1 MKTHLTLHQRIH
13 NADGSQQI
21 ENLKAIHAY
30 THARNW
36 PVEEWDNIWDL
47 SDDCSWAHGFGRW
60 RGGYKVYLNS
70 VTEWDIPTFQNYMKL
85 YKLYPDV
92 MGMDPRPLNFSPV
105 HVLSSDV
112 IEVADDGRS
121 ARGAFLTPG
130 NIYEYL
136 KPQQRRR
143 AIFMWERYGADF
155 VCDENGRWKYLH
167 EQVCPDMG
175 GPMDVCNPGKD
186 AYNKLMGIGGGGKG
200 PGPGP
205 GAGGGPGG
213 PGGPGA
219 GGPPQGQGGAPGA
232 GGPPPQGMGGAPGAG
247 GGPGGPGGPGG
258 APQQENG
265 AVPGMVV
272 KEKGATRGATS
283 AGGAKGEVHVGVP
296 GPIHF
301 NYTPI
306 MHVQNTVAWPEPY
319 KTMDRDNTYRIY
331 ETPQVD

>member
-1 MKTHLTLHQRIH
+1 MKTHLSLHQRIH

-36 PVEEWDNIWDL
+36 PVEEWSNIWDL

-70 VTEWDIPTFQNYMKL
+70 VTEWDIPTFTNYMKL

-105 HVLSSDV
+105 HNLSSDI
-112 IEVADDGRS
+112 IEVADDGKS

-155 VCDENGRWKYLH
+155 VCDENGYLKYLH
-167 EQVCPDMG
+167 EQVCPDFQG
-175 GPMDVCNPGKD
+175 NYDDVNWGLEAYQVATDPSHRNSAAPPPDADSAGHPDGVNASGPAPE
-186 AYNKLMGIGGGGKG
+186 G
-200 PGPGP
+200 PPP
-205 GAGGGPGG
+205 D
-213 PGGPGA
+213 A
-219 GGPPQGQGGAPGA
+219 GGPRD
-232 GGPPPQGMGGAPGAG
+232 M
-247 GGPGGPGGPGG
+247 
-258 APQQENG
+258 
-265 AVPGMVV
+265 MLDD
-272 KEKGATRGATS
+272 
-283 AGGAKGEVHVGVP
+283 P
-296 GPIHF
+296 GPLHKEYEF
-301 NYTPI
+301 LMPI
-306 MHVQNTVAWPEPY
+306 QNTCPWPEPY
-319 KTMDRDNTYRIY
+319 ETLDNNNTY
-331 ETPQVD
+331 TPFIGKDRL

>member
-1 MKTHLTLHQRIH
+1 MKTHLSLHQRIH
-13 NADGSQQI
+13 NADGSQQV

-36 PVEEWDNIWDL
+36 PVEEWSNIWDL

-60 RGGYKVYLNS
+60 RGGFKVYLNS
-70 VTEWDIPTFQNYMKL
+70 VTEWDIPTFTNYMKL

-105 HVLSSDV
+105 HNLSSDI

-167 EQVCPDMG
+167 EQVCPDFQGNYDDVNWGLEAYQMAVNPDHRNSAAPPPDADAAGPGKGSVNSAPGDQG
-175 GPMDVCNPGKD
+175 GPQ
-186 AYNKLMGIGGGGKG
+186 
-200 PGPGP
+200 
-205 GAGGGPGG
+205 GAP
-213 PGGPGA
+213 PDA
-219 GGPPQGQGGAPGA
+219 GGPRD
-232 GGPPPQGMGGAPGAG
+232 M
-247 GGPGGPGGPGG
+247 
-258 APQQENG
+258 
-265 AVPGMVV
+265 MLDD
-272 KEKGATRGATS
+272 
-283 AGGAKGEVHVGVP
+283 P
-296 GPIHF
+296 GPLHREYAF
-301 NYTPI
+301 LMPI
-306 MHVQNTVAWPEPY
+306 QNTCPWPEPY
-319 KTMDRDNTYRIY
+319 ETLDNDHTYTPFLGKDRL
-331 ETPQVD
+331 

>member
-1 MKTHLTLHQRIH
+1 MKTHLSLHQRIH

-70 VTEWDIPTFQNYMKL
+70 VTEWDIPTFTNYMKL

-105 HVLSSDV
+105 HNLSSDV

-167 EQVCPDMG
+167 EHVCPDFQG
-175 GPMDVCNPGKD
+175 NYDDVNWGLEAYQVATDPSHRNSAAPPPDADSAGHPDGVNAAGPAPE
-186 AYNKLMGIGGGGKG
+186 G
-200 PGPGP
+200 PPP
-205 GAGGGPGG
+205 D
-213 PGGPGA
+213 A
-219 GGPPQGQGGAPGA
+219 GGPRD
-232 GGPPPQGMGGAPGAG
+232 M
-247 GGPGGPGGPGG
+247 
-258 APQQENG
+258 
-265 AVPGMVV
+265 MLDD
-272 KEKGATRGATS
+272 
-283 AGGAKGEVHVGVP
+283 P
-296 GPIHF
+296 GPLHREYEF
-301 NYTPI
+301 LMPI
-306 MHVQNTVAWPEPY
+306 QNTCPWPEPY
-319 KTMDRDNTYRIY
+319 ETLDNDHTYTPFLGKDRL
-331 ETPQVD
+331 

>member
-1 MKTHLTLHQRIH
+1 MKTHLSLHQRIH

-60 RGGYKVYLNS
+60 RGGFKVYLNS
-70 VTEWDIPTFQNYMKL
+70 VTEWDIPTFTNYMKL

-105 HVLSSDV
+105 HNLSSEI
-112 IEVADDGRS
+112 IEVADDGKS

-155 VCDENGRWKYLH
+155 VCDENGHWKYLH
-167 EQVCPDMG
+167 EHVCPDFQG
-175 GPMDVCNPGKD
+175 NYDDVNWGLEAYQVATDPNRRNSAAPPPDADSAGHPDGVNGP
-186 AYNKLMGIGGGGKG
+186 
-200 PGPGP
+200 
-205 GAGGGPGG
+205 
-213 PGGPGA
+213 
-219 GGPPQGQGGAPGA
+219 APE
-232 GGPPPQGMGGAPGAG
+232 GPPPD
-247 GGPGGPGGPGG
+247 
-258 APQQENG
+258 
-265 AVPGMVV
+265 
-272 KEKGATRGATS
+272 S
-283 AGGAKGEVHVGVP
+283 AGPRDMALDDP
-296 GPIHF
+296 GPLHREYEF
-301 NYTPI
+301 LMPI
-306 MHVQNTVAWPEPY
+306 QNTCPWPEPY
-319 KTMDRDNTYRIY
+319 GTLDNNNTY
-331 ETPQVD
+331 TPFIGKDRL